1 MEDYMLR
8 KIFACLLVTLV
19 LFSVCVS
26 FFGCEVIRKTEYE
39 FLNDVSEI
47 TTIKIV
53 VIKDTVPYSEPLY
66 ETIYDIKNKEEFLED
81 FLKIE
86 CRRRFSDPNEIPD
99 NIPVIYIM
107 YNSNEYEFINYYG
120 QHTSHNAYGNNL
132 SLNKEQFIS
141 LVEKYVG
148 TDYESIIQDV
158 ELETS

>member
-1 MEDYMLR
+1 MLR
-8 KIFACLLVTLV
+8 KIFTCLLVALV

-26 FFGCEVIRKTEYE
+26 CFGCEGVLKTEYE

-53 VIKDTVPYSEPLY
+53 VIKDTVPYLEPLY
-66 ETIYDIKNKEEFLED
+66 ETICDIKNKKEFLED

-86 CRRRFSDPNEIPD
+86 CQRRFSDPYDIP
-99 NIPVIYIM
+99 NGIPVIHIM

-120 QHTSHNAYGNNL
+120 QYTSYNAHGNNL

-148 TDYESIIQDV
+148 IDYENIIQDI